1 MAACKRRLPRA
12 CQSSLVHGVFHL
24 RAALPENKYPGMRKC
39 TILQTIRDRTFMDAE
54 HINTISNQLAD
65 LSNRVNELRGYL

>member
-1 MAACKRRLPRA
+1 
-12 CQSSLVHGVFHL
+12 
-24 RAALPENKYPGMRKC
+24 MRKC
-39 TILQTIRDRTFMDAE
+39 IILQTIRDRTFMDAE